1 MDEKK
6 DIIAQAGMELT
17 DEELDGVAGGGKTSN
32 PICKNCQKPFFTNA
46 MMGEVFCPD
55 CRSKMMQVNKKATFQ
70 FCDIFYQ

>member
-1 MDEKK
+1 MKLTGILKDKVDKAETMDEKK

-55 CRSKMMQVNKKATFQ
+55 CRSKMM
-70 FCDIFYQ
+70 